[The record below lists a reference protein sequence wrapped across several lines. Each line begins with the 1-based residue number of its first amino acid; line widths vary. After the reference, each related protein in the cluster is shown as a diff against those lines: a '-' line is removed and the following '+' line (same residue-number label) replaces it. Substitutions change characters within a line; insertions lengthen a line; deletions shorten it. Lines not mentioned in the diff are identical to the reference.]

1 MDSQGIIVGS
11 VANLYR
17 EPRGT
22 AELVSQAILGSRVS
36 ILESREGW
44 LRVQTPDTYKGWI
57 EQRSVRALAQGETG
71 YAEAGQVAEVRN
83 LLAFLYD
90 EPTVSA
96 RAPALQVT
104 IGTRLELV
112 GEQGDWVQVM
122 LPDQGGGNRLLLWMQ
137 KGDVTITAAAT
148 PRSPGSLQDLV
159 RTARRFLGLPYM
171 WGGCT
176 PLGIDCSGFV
186 QLVYHLHGV
195 TLLRDAH
202 IQYTQPDLVTAERDE
217 LRTGDLLFFGSER
230 ITHVGMYIEDGPSVP
245 LGAGEFIHATTH
257 KCPIVQIS
265 RLAEP
270 HWTDLYWGARR
281 SLEL

>member
-1 MDSQGIIVGS
+1 MDSQGIIVAT

-17 EPRGT
+17 DPRRT
-22 AELVSQAILGSRVS
+22 VELVSQAILGTSVA
-36 ILESREGW
+36 ILDSQEGW

-57 EQRSVRALAQGETG
+57 ELDSVRTLAPGETG
-71 YAEAGQVAEVRN
+71 YAVAEQVAEVRN

-104 IGTRLELV
+104 IGTRLELI
-112 GEQGDWVQVM
+112 GQGSEWLQVR
-122 LPDQGGGNRLLLWMQ
+122 LPDQANVNGLGHWMQ
-137 KGDVTITAAAT
+137 TGDANITEADA
-148 PRSPGSLQDLV
+148 PRARGRLQDLV

-186 QLVYHLHGV
+186 QLVYRLHGV
-195 TLLRDAH
+195 SLLRDAH
-202 IQYTQPDLVTAERDE
+202 IQYTQPDLVSADRDD
-217 LRTGDLLFFGSER
+217 LRTGDLLFFGRER
-230 ITHVGMYIEDGPSVP
+230 ITHVGMYIQD
-245 LGAGEFIHATTH
+245 GEFIHATTH

-265 RLAEP
+265 RLDEQ

-281 SLEL
+281 SLDL